1 MKRNTSTKLVAA
13 LSLASMAVLTACGG
27 GNSGESQPSAT
38 TSQVR
43 VYGDS
48 LADSGTFGFKATVQV
63 AGNYIFPERIAMQFG
78 QTLCNYYT
86 ATGTDT
92 FVPNPTKT
100 GCTNYAIA
108 GGRINSLTVPNPGVS
123 QKGIMVQL
131 TQGAANAIGAK
142 DLVIIDGGG
151 NDVADLVGAFLLAQR
166 GSTGTL
172 VGMLGTM
179 LTPAQMGAI
188 NPADPTT
195 LFTAGNQYMTTLA
208 DKFYDSIGTNV
219 LNKGGT
225 RVLFANIPD
234 ITLTPRFQMVLAG
247 IGAASG
253 AATQQA
259 LQGVF
264 RGWISAFNAEFAAK
278 AAAETRVAVVDI
290 YSNFQD
296 EVANPGVY
304 ALTDVK
310 NPSCPQDA
318 ALGSDGLPTYSF
330 PACTAAAAK
339 PGWQTALFA
348 DGFHPTPYGHQLAS
362 QLISRTLAQKGWL

>member
-1 MKRNTSTKLVAA
+1 MKRNISTKFVVAA

-27 GNSGESQPSAT
+27 GAEGQSQPSAT
-38 TSQVR
+38 SSSVR

-63 AGNYIFPERIAMQFG
+63 TDNYIFPERIAMQYG
-78 QTLCNYYT
+78 KTLCPYYK
-86 ATGTDT
+86 ATGTDS
-92 FVPNPTKT
+92 FVPNPTA

-131 TQGAANAIGAK
+131 TEGSAKAIGAT
-142 DLVIIDGGG
+142 DLIIIDGGG

-208 DKFYDSIGTNV
+208 DKFYASINTNV
-219 LNKGGT
+219 LSKGGN
-225 RVLFANIPD
+225 RVLYANIPD
-234 ITLTPRFQMVLAG
+234 ITLTPRFQLVLAG

-264 RGWISAFNAEFAAK
+264 RGWISAFNAEFSAK
-278 AAAETRVAVVDI
+278 AAAETRIAVVDI

-310 NPSCPQDA
+310 NPSCPADA
-318 ALGSDGLPTYSF
+318 APGADGLPTYTF
-330 PACTAAAAK
+330 LACTAAAARA
-339 PGWQTALFA
+339 GWQTALFA
-348 DGFHPTPYGHQLAS
+348 DCLLYTSDA
-362 QLISRTLAQKGWL
+362 ADE